1 MATPTPPTRLPNP
14 TAAGRF
20 VGQAVPRKEDPR
32 LLTGRGRYTDDID
45 LPRML
50 HAHFVR
56 SDLARAKITNLDV
69 SAARALP
76 GVVAVLTGEDLNPRV
91 AVSMYPSMFQGAE
104 EFMSPMFPLSVD
116 DVRFVGDPV
125 ALIVAESRYLAEDAA
140 ELVEIDYEPR
150 QPILT
155 YDAALAGDD
164 LIHPNRP
171 NNVLMEMAVPLSDE
185 GREALD
191 SATHKVSESF
201 VQHRY
206 SAVPMEC
213 RAVTARWEPYDQ
225 RLDVWH
231 ASQNP
236 HEARLA
242 FSRATGVPENNVR
255 VQIGDVG
262 GGFGLKSFVGR
273 DEITI
278 VMAAHMLNATIKW
291 TEDRRENLIAS
302 AHARQERVDATMS
315 VDADGIIQACDIAHF
330 DDAGAFPMPGG
341 SAGPLVGMLFTG
353 PYKVQHLGWSSTTVY
368 TNTCGSAA
376 YRGPWMMETTAR
388 EEMLDRVAR
397 EIGLDPLELRRR
409 NILQTSDLPYMCPG
423 GMNIQLVTP
432 AETLEQVAT
441 ELGYDAFR
449 AEQSKVTADGR
460 YRGIGLAVYVEP
472 QTNVGAYATDP
483 ANIRMHANGRVEVF
497 IGSGAHGQGLETT
510 TAQLVAEN
518 LGVDYADVT
527 VRQGDTESAPFGPG
541 TGGSRSGPMIGQAV
555 TEASLLLRD
564 KVVAIAAHLLEA
576 SPDDLEVVE
585 GVVSVKGTPT
595 KSVPVAQVAWAAYQ
609 QSGTLPPEL
618 DRTLEVVHRSVAPDG
633 MWSNAAHGAIVEVDP
648 ATGKVEILRYVVS
661 EDCGRMINPSIVD
674 GQVYGGVA
682 QGIGG
687 VLYEHNVYDD
697 DGNPL
702 ASTFMDYLLP
712 TVHEIPVIDTFHI
725 ESPAATVGGY
735 KGVGE
740 GGAIAAPAAVFNAVA
755 DALAQHGVIVTDQP
769 LDPDTI
775 VRALTGS

>member
-1 MATPTPPTRLPNP
+1 
-14 TAAGRF
+14 
-20 VGQAVPRKEDPR
+20 
-32 LLTGRGRYTDDID
+32 
-45 LPRML
+45 
-50 HAHFVR
+50 
-56 SDLARAKITNLDV
+56 
-69 SAARALP
+69 
-76 GVVAVLTGEDLNPRV
+76 
-91 AVSMYPSMFQGAE
+91 
-104 EFMSPMFPLSVD
+104 
-116 DVRFVGDPV
+116 
-125 ALIVAESRYLAEDAA
+125 
-140 ELVEIDYEPR
+140 
-150 QPILT
+150 
-155 YDAALAGDD
+155 
-164 LIHPNRP
+164 
-171 NNVLMEMAVPLSDE
+171 MEMAVPLSDE

-191 SATHKVSESF
+191 GATHKVSESF

-409 NILQTSDLPYMCPG
+409 NILQASDLPYMCPG

-449 AEQSKVTADGR
+449 AEQAKATAEGR

-472 QTNVGAYATDP
+472 QTNVGAYATEP

-518 LGVDYADVT
+518 LGVDYDDVT

-555 TEASLLLRD
+555 TEASLLLRE

-576 SPDDLEVVE
+576 SPDDLEVAE

-595 KSVPVAQVAWAAYQ
+595 KSVPVAAGGVGRVPAVGHPAARARPHARGGAPQ
-609 QSGTLPPEL
+609 RRARRRCGRTPP
-618 DRTLEVVHRSVAPDG
+618 T
-633 MWSNAAHGAIVEVDP
+633 GAIVEVDP

-661 EDCGRMINPSIVD
+661 EDCGRMINPNIVD

-712 TVHEIPVIDTFHI
+712 TVHEIPDIDTFHI
-725 ESPAATVGGY
+725 ESPAATVGGLQ
-735 KGVGE
+735 G
-740 GGAIAAPAAVFNAVA
+740 
-755 DALAQHGVIVTDQP
+755 
-769 LDPDTI
+769 
-775 VRALTGS
+775 RR